1 MRLINSAA
9 DSVLNKSREIL
20 KVLYFRHL
28 QNQKLR
34 HEPSGTVLAGLVLFV
49 AYGIHTTCLGRSA
62 ENRLLPVHRYMLY
75 PLIAL
80 FLRLVSGVSHTAQ

>member
-9 DSVLNKSREIL
+9 DSALNKNREIL
-20 KVLYFRHL
+20 KALYFRHL

-49 AYGIHTTCLGRSA
+49 AYGIHTIYDYEHLAIEESFKKVIYIGDFSG
-62 ENRLLPVHRYMLY
+62 LY
-75 PLIAL
+75 
-80 FLRLVSGVSHTAQ
+80 FGLVYLVF